1 MPHPSFLFNLGVWY
15 ARLAPTLILRLGLF
29 EYESLLVSHCD
40 YNVYVFLYFTD
51 LQQVDN
57 TQILGRLTPQCL
69 WNKCHMISISFAGER
84 DLCHVY
90 RELISI
96 KANYYQLGIVL
107 GLPPGELSSI
117 RKGAQDIEQAFSEVL
132 VAWLKNVGVLG
143 PPTWRRLVE
152 AVDSPAGGNHPA
164 LAMSIAKKHLAVA
177 SKHIFIM
184 FVL

>member
-1 MPHPSFLFNLGVWY
+1 
-15 ARLAPTLILRLGLF
+15 
-29 EYESLLVSHCD
+29 
-40 YNVYVFLYFTD
+40 
-51 LQQVDN
+51 
-57 TQILGRLTPQCL
+57 
-69 WNKCHMISISFAGER
+69 MISISFAGER
-84 DLCHVY
+84 DFYHVY

-96 KANYYQLGIVL
+96 KANYYQLGIGL

-164 LAMSIAKKHLAVA
+164 LAMSIAKKHPAVA
-177 SKHIFIM
+177 SKHIFIVP
-184 FVL
+184 VL